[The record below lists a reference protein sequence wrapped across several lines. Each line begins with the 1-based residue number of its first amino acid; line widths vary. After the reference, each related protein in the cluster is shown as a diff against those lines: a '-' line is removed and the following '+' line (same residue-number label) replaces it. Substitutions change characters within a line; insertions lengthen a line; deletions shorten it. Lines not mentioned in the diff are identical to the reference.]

1 MRAIYFIIKKMIS
14 LILYI
19 LEPIVSLITIVKS
32 LFTFIIKVMVMLY
45 VILMITGYI
54 DLQVSWIGIVLLMLI
69 SFLADRVVDFI
80 VGFFYML
87 FDMTY

>member
-1 MRAIYFIIKKMIS
+1 MRVIYFILKKIIN

-32 LFTFIIKVMVMLY
+32 LFTFFIKVMAMLY

-54 DLQVSWIGIVLLMLI
+54 DLQVSWIGIVLLMII
-69 SFLADRVVDFI
+69 SFLADRIVDFI
-80 VGFFYML
+80 VGLFYML